1 MIGCCSKNN
10 EINILQITKKIN
22 KVMLQNA
29 RKDAEKRR
37 RLRLCVPSRMLK
49 NDTQKGCLK
58 KDA

>member
-49 NDTQKGCLK
+49 